1 MKKIISL
8 LLAVIMACSMVY
20 AVPVTSFAKEVDVTQ
35 SASSKP
41 VISVE
46 SVKLNPYMGNYGEIV
61 LKVTGA
67 TNVTYQWQAGY
78 YDSAT
83 APVDLDDNEYY
94 IGTKTNHFKI
104 LASGQLDALEF
115 RCKITYDGGSTYS
128 QLFHFTFLD
137 LKTISRAYVVGV
149 DAPVFGCGPKYRTD
163 DVQSKQYDLD
173 SMVWYGPINDESAPL
188 MKSTDVYLE
197 GKYKCRFYLDP
208 AEGYI
213 FNENSDCSVD
223 GIICKVYSEKRADG
237 TTAYYA
243 DRVYTV
249 SYKGIVPDGLLDF
262 EWKEPSD
269 TATDVNLGN
278 VYLGTD
284 TIDIPFAFKIKDLPG
299 SMVLAGYTA
308 YGSTYIQRDGE
319 RVYFAN
325 SGDRVNLKDVA
336 TAPGEYHIY
345 HEIFLLDPE
354 GNEIA
359 TKYVHY
365 FVNVYTPIFIMDLS
379 VEVDE
384 PVAGLDAEIAFKNKT
399 IGCVVNN
406 MYWYDVTDSERVLMN
421 NTDTFEAGRIYQVE
435 MWLKA
440 NDGYYMNTDKDG
452 CIKVNAS
459 INGKPAEVLLAS
471 SDKTAG
477 FTMDFTVS
485 GDNIDPSNP
494 TGPTEPSTGGEDNT
508 TNPTEPSTGGEEVP
522 TEPTEPSIG
531 GEEVPTESTEPS
543 TGGEDIPTD
552 PTNPDILGLL
562 GDVNEDGKVNIKDA
576 TLIQKA
582 IANLTELTGIG
593 EALADADLN
602 TKINIKDATVIQKH
616 IAGMETGY
624 PIDKPI
630 VSKENI

>member
-8 LLAVIMACSMVY
+8 LLAVIMVCSMVY
-20 AVPVTSFAKEVDVTQ
+20 AVPVTSFAKEVDVAQ
-35 SASSKP
+35 LASSTP
-41 VISVE
+41 EVMVE
-46 SVKLNPYMGNYGEIV
+46 RSKLNPYMGNYGEIV

-67 TNVTYQWQAGY
+67 TNVKYQWQAGY

-104 LASGQLDALEF
+104 LATGEIDALMY

-128 QLFHFTFLD
+128 QIFVFTFLD

-163 DVQSKQYDLD
+163 DIQSKQYDLD
-173 SMVWYGPINDESAPL
+173 SMVWYGPINDASAPL

-269 TATDVNLGN
+269 TATNVNLGN

-308 YGSTYIQRDGE
+308 YGSTYIQCDGKNL
-319 RVYFAN
+319 YYTHT
-325 SGDRVNLKDVA
+325 GDRVNLKDVA

-365 FVNVYTPIFIMDLS
+365 FVNVWIPIYIMNLS
-379 VEVDE
+379 VDVDE
-384 PVAGLDAEIAFKNKT
+384 PLAGHYAEIAFKNKT
-399 IGCVVNN
+399 ENCVVNN
-406 MYWYDVTDSERVLMN
+406 MYWYDITDSERVLLN
-421 NTDTFEAGRIYQVE
+421 ETDTFEAGRTYRVE

-440 NDGYYMNTDKDG
+440 NDGFYMNTDKDG

-471 SDKTAG
+471 SDKAAG
-477 FTMDFTVS
+477 VTMDFTVPEES
-485 GDNIDPSNP
+485 TNPSD
-494 TGPTEPSTGGEDNT
+494 PTEPSTGGEDNT
-508 TNPTEPSTGGEEVP
+508 TNPTEPSTGGV
-522 TEPTEPSIG
+522 
-531 GEEVPTESTEPS
+531 
-543 TGGEDIPTD
+543 DIPTD
-552 PTNPDILGLL
+552 PTNPNILGLL

-602 TKINIKDATVIQKH
+602 TRINIKDATAIQKH
-616 IAGMETGY
+616 IAGIETGY

-630 VSKENI
+630 ASKENI